1 MPIAHLYQIV
11 NKVTGEFYTGVHK
24 GHQQNGYWGS
34 GIRIKRSIKK
44 YGKEN
49 FEYRIW
55 VWGDVKDIYEVEKL
69 IVSEHEI
76 NNNPLC
82 LNLKV
87 GGYGGTTLSKSA
99 KQQFLGENNHF
110 FGKTHSEETKEKL
123 RNANLGRKHDPK
135 LAQERME
142 KHIDKYR
149 TSIAEA
155 RKHRVIKEYTL
166 KNPDGQIITVKG
178 YNELKKYGNPDALS
192 AVSCGKKSTYKGWS
206 KA

>member
-1 MPIAHLYQIV
+1 V

-24 GHQQNGYWGS
+24 GHQQDGYWGS

-55 VWGDVKDIYEVEKL
+55 IWGDIKDIYEMEKL
-69 IVSEHEI
+69 IVNEHEI

-87 GGYGGTTLSKSA
+87 GGYGGTKINELTREKLS
-99 KQQFLGENNHF
+99 GENNHF
-110 FGKTHSEETKEKL
+110 YGKQHSEESKEKM
-123 RNANLGRKHDPK
+123 RQANLGRKHSPEI
-135 LAQERME
+135 AQKRIE

-149 TSIAEA
+149 
-155 RKHRVIKEYTL
+155 VVKEYTL
-166 KNPDGQIITVKG
+166 RNPAGEVITIKG
-178 YNELKKYGNPDALS
+178 YNELKKYGNPDLLS
-192 AVSCGKKSTYKGWS
+192 AVSSGKKNTYKGWS

>member
-24 GHQQNGYWGS
+24 GHQQDGYWGS

-49 FEYRIW
+49 FDYRIW
-55 VWGDVKDIYEVEKL
+55 IWGDIKDIYEMEKL
-69 IVSEHEI
+69 IVNEHEI

-87 GGYGGTTLSKSA
+87 GGYGGTKINEATREKLS
-99 KQQFLGENNHF
+99 GENNHF

-123 RNANLGRKHDPK
+123 RKANLGRKHSPEI
-135 LAQERME
+135 AQKRIE

-155 RKHRVIKEYTL
+155 RKHIVVKEYTL
-166 KNPDGQIITVKG
+166 KNPSGEIVTIKG
-178 YNELKKYGNPDALS
+178 YNELKKYGNPDLLS
-192 AVSCGKKSTYKGWS
+192 AVSSGKKNTYKGWS